1 MTDPSL
7 PSLET
12 RISRRL
18 AEVLGMPRLCP
29 RRACRRT
36 GCCAAA
42 VSADGE
48 PECVGTLQA
57 THRTL
62 FAGQRKIAGGCAA
75 RFSRRDSLPEAE
87 NEEQT
92 FILRLNLSA
101 AVAALAEEPANRPA
115 LRGWLRRLRLPPVA
129 PPPPGIARAFQ
140 RFGRVAEE
148 EETFVEG
155 GQ

>member
-29 RRACRRT
+29 RRACRT